1 MKKLFIAAIAVII
14 TAIMVFSL
22 ASCSVLKPLPKNETL
37 GEALRNGGYELE
49 WEDDFES
56 DSIDATRWRV
66 GLNDPLRRAGY
77 YVKDLAFVEDSN
89 LIIRTEYR
97 ENGEYGKG
105 WYTSWVESG
114 ITRGHTS
121 ASLGSEEY
129 KGYATKYGYFEARC
143 KAPKASGIWSA
154 FWMMPEEGVGMTNKD
169 ELNTG
174 RDGVEIDIM
183 ESPFYGSKEKNQ
195 VIHVV
200 HGDGYGDNLKSD
212 RSAAYRVPK
221 MYDEYHTYGVMWTE
235 DEYIFFIDGRETY
248 RTKYVVDGK
257 ELGVSSVSE
266 YLLLTVEIAGE
277 NDGNG
282 NLFVGKQKDG
292 KGGYEPHWAGDPED
306 NDKSKQYDF
315 AVDYVRVYKKK

>member
-49 WEDDFES
+49 WEDDFEG

-143 KAPKASGIWSA
+143 KTPKASGIWSA
-154 FWMMPEEGVGMTNKD
+154 FWMMPT
-169 ELNTG
+169 
-174 RDGVEIDIM
+174 VEM
-183 ESPFYGSKEKNQ
+183 AYSPRWERISRGW
-195 VIHVV
+195 
-200 HGDGYGDNLKSD
+200 G
-212 RSAAYRVPK
+212 
-221 MYDEYHTYGVMWTE
+221 
-235 DEYIFFIDGRETY
+235 
-248 RTKYVVDGK
+248 
-257 ELGVSSVSE
+257 SVSLMQPMPACPWKE
-266 YLLLTVEIAGE
+266 GRSFS
-277 NDGNG
+277 N
-282 NLFVGKQKDG
+282 FVR
-292 KGGYEPHWAGDPED
+292 KGVF
-306 NDKSKQYDF
+306 SIL
-315 AVDYVRVYKKK
+315 